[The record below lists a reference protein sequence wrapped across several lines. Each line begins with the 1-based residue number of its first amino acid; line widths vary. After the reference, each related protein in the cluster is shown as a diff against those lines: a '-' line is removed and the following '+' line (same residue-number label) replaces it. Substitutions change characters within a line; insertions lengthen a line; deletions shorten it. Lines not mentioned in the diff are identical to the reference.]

1 MSIYNTE
8 GFSNLFNQ
16 PSDEKKVDD
25 TNLSHIP
32 SYSSI
37 YNSKRFSTGNLYP
50 TSSSD
55 TPQRKLS
62 LTELKN
68 TPEFSKR
75 AKRFLD
81 GIGENDN
88 IFEYL
93 RDSEYSLGSA
103 MVRSFQVGKW
113 TDEQKQ
119 DYNYL
124 MNSFRNAKLEG
135 FRERMGFVKDLAI
148 DVIADPLNILSLL
161 FVPATGGLSLGA
173 KTAATK
179 LAQQGLKKY
188 MKKTR
193 S

>member
-8 GFSNLFNQ
+8 GFSNLVNQ

-119 DYNYL
+119 DYNY
-124 MNSFRNAKLEG
+124 
-135 FRERMGFVKDLAI
+135 
-148 DVIADPLNILSLL
+148 
-161 FVPATGGLSLGA
+161 
-173 KTAATK
+173 
-179 LAQQGLKKY
+179 
-188 MKKTR
+188 
-193 S
+193 